1 MFENSSTWFIQN
13 ELTQSLI
20 LLNPAGMLPDTLP
33 WRRLNTTDN
42 DLTNFSLCM
51 AGNYMYYFG

>member
-20 LLNPAGMLPDTLP
+20 LLNPAGLLPDTVP
-33 WRRLNTTDN
+33 WRRRNTSDN

-51 AGNYMYYFG
+51 TGNYMYYFG